1 MKCMVVCSH
10 ALVRE
15 GLSRLFAQLDD
26 HMEVLEAAD
35 VPQATAL
42 LAAQDD
48 IELIFHYLSRDEAGW
63 QALAELL
70 EAVDGA
76 VPVVVTADF
85 ESDKEIRRAI
95 ALGAQGCVSTG
106 YTWVTVVTV
115 IKRVLAGE
123 IVSPSLDFRVQR
135 EEVEVQA
142 PAAERAQPPAAEQA
156 QPSARNGTGA
166 LHLNLTPRQVEVL
179 ELIRRGQSNKEI
191 ARTLNMAE
199 GTVKIHCVAI
209 FRELGVKNRTQA
221 AIIAEQVLGE

>member
-35 VPQATAL
+35 VPQARAL

-123 IVSPSLDFRVQR
+123 SVSPSLDFRVQR

-142 PAAERAQPPAAEQA
+142 PPPAAQAAAEQA